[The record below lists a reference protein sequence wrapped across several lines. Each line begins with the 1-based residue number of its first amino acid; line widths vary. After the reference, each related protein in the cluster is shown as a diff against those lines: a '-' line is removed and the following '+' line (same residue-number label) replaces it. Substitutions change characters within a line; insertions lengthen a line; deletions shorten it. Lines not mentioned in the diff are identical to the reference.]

1 MAKLRQAFLTSSAS
15 IEISEKCSLPYVY
28 TPTLSPPESDCCIDI
43 FYIVNGTVEV
53 VFNKPPSKKILS
65 GEVFLLNVKRSDY
78 FILSGDSESEVI
90 HVKILP
96 HGVYHDLVMY
106 KNHHENLQ
114 ILQKGSSN
122 TLPAVIEMI
131 KLLFIINDGE
141 NQKNPLLES
150 TVALFFVQVYLTE
163 EQGFLFSSHNSLNHL
178 SALILEI
185 IKKPG
190 HQWRVKD
197 MAKKYNMNTNLF
209 IREFKKVTGFTP
221 LSFLKKVRLN
231 RGKCLLE
238 KTDTPVSVI
247 ACECGY
253 NSHASFAHYIKK
265 EFGITPVNIRKN
277 KREGM

>member
-1 MAKLRQAFLTSSAS
+1 
-15 IEISEKCSLPYVY
+15 
-28 TPTLSPPESDCCIDI
+28 
-43 FYIVNGTVEV
+43 
-53 VFNKPPSKKILS
+53 KILS

-150 TVALFFVQVYLTE
+150 TIALFFVQVYLTE

-185 IKKPG
+185 
-190 HQWRVKD
+190 
-197 MAKKYNMNTNLF
+197 
-209 IREFKKVTGFTP
+209 
-221 LSFLKKVRLN
+221 
-231 RGKCLLE
+231 
-238 KTDTPVSVI
+238 
-247 ACECGY
+247 
-253 NSHASFAHYIKK
+253 
-265 EFGITPVNIRKN
+265 
-277 KREGM
+277 